1 MKRTACRY
9 SSVILAVTVLVLIA
23 GMAGHAAADN
33 RGGFYLGLNFANQG
47 GDMEQVGRDLGRE
60 LEAEIGGNW
69 ATSKGSI
76 TGLGLGG
83 YYLIEHTPTV
93 GFQVEAQYIRR
104 GTKLTLDGTGIP
116 AAVPPNVSMDAL
128 FKIDYLEVPLL
139 VRFSPSPEAK
149 FRPIFLLGPVIGL
162 KVGANL
168 EMKANGLSESN
179 DISDGYK
186 SLNLGFLGGV
196 GFAARVGETS
206 SLVVQARYFLGMSNT
221 LDDAVYE
228 ASSQDFGIFA
238 GMEFPV
244 GKKSAP

>member
-9 SSVILAVTVLVLIA
+9 SNVILAVTVLVLIA
-23 GMAGHAAADN
+23 GMAGKAAADN

-47 GDMEQVGRDLGRE
+47 GDMEQVGQELGRE
-60 LEAEIGGNW
+60 LEAEVGGSW
-69 ATSKGSI
+69 TTSKGSI
-76 TGLGLGG
+76 TGLALGG

-93 GFQVEAQYIRR
+93 GFQIEGQYIRR

-116 AAVPPNVSMDAL
+116 AAVPNLSMDAL

-139 VRFSPSPEAK
+139 VRISPSPDAR
-149 FRPIFLLGPVIGL
+149 FRPIFLLGPVVGL
-162 KVGANL
+162 KVSANL
-168 EMKANGLSESN
+168 EMKTNGLSDSA

-186 SLNLGFLGGV
+186 SLNLGFLGGI

-244 GKKSAP
+244 GKKGAP